1 MTCETGQAELSA
13 LADGELALEAAAE
26 VQRHLEACQACAGA
40 YSESLRVREMADAW
54 TIDAPDV
61 SARVQSAIA
70 ADEQRLLISEI
81 GLLRREMEDLRAEVS
96 SLRRR
101 LERRAD
107 ALSWSPPRRTEFPKD
122 TPRMENDPWNLTR
135 S

>member
-1 MTCETGQAELSA
+1 MTCETVQAELSA

-54 TIDAPDV
+54 RVDTPDI

-70 ADEQRLLISEI
+70 ADEQRLLLAEMQ
-81 GLLRREMEDLRAEVS
+81 LLRREMEGLRAEVS
-96 SLRRR
+96 VLRRR
-101 LERRAD
+101 LAARPQIP
-107 ALSWSPPRRTEFPKD
+107 LWSPPRRADTPKD
-122 TPRMENDPWNLTR
+122 YPRMENDPWNLTR
-135 S
+135 F

>member
-1 MTCETGQAELSA
+1 MMACESIQSRLTA
-13 LADGELALEAAAE
+13 LADGEFAPDAAAAE

-54 TIDAPDV
+54 HVDTPDI

-70 ADEQRLLISEI
+70 ADEQRSLLAEMQR
-81 GLLRREMEDLRAEVS
+81 LRREMEGLRAEVS
-96 SLRRR
+96 VLRRQLAAR
-101 LERRAD
+101 PQLP
-107 ALSWSPPRRTEFPKD
+107 LWSPPRRGHQPK
-122 TPRMENDPWNLTR
+122 MENDPWNLVR